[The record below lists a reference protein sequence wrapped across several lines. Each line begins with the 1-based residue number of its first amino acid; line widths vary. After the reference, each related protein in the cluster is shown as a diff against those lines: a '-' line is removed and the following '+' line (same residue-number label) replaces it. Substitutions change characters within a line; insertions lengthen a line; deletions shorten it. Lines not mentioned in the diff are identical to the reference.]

1 MVVGSLIGKLFGGDA
16 NKNEA
21 SLRAYGKLPMYA
33 EYRRLEISPGT
44 PTAYSQW
51 LDAGRLAWCNA
62 PTKSDSGQTRTTR
75 LLIGLPD
82 QREAIVATVWDSR
95 DSLGRV
101 FPFSFFVVCPIDA
114 LGETL
119 VQRWVS
125 AMGLHQRFAELHR
138 ELSKVG
144 QGGDFYRHFQKR
156 TLPLRPENMDEGVD
170 WLAREGRGLSAEDWY
185 RDTIGSD
192 DPPAGEW
199 FAGLL
204 RRVERWNA
212 QPKVVANL
220 ALNCPLA
227 AGGSLDGQVA
237 AWLQLLEGA
246 AKQSGKPFWVIMP
259 GDGAHPPY
267 SLNLLTRDLLPDD
280 FQLMTTDDSAYNFVE
295 RLASI
300 PQNNPDSSVPKVV
313 PTEGSFYDWLANHA
327 TR

>member
-1 MVVGSLIGKLFGGDA
+1 MVVGNLIGKLFGGDA

-21 SLRAYGKLPMYA
+21 VLRAYGKLPMYA

-44 PTAYSQW
+44 PTAFSQW

-62 PTKSDSGQTRTTR
+62 PTKTDAGQTRTTR

-101 FPFSFFVVCPIDA
+101 FPFSFFVVCPIES
-114 LGETL
+114 LGDNLTE
-119 VQRWVS
+119 RWVS
-125 AMGLHQRFAELHR
+125 AMGLHQQFALLHK

-156 TLPLRPENMDEGVD
+156 VLPLRPENVDEGIR
-170 WLAREGRGLSAEDWY
+170 WLQQQGRGLSADDWF
-185 RDTIGSD
+185 RQAIGGE
-192 DPPAGEW
+192 DPPPGEW

-212 QPKVVANL
+212 QPALVANL

-227 AGGSLDGQVA
+227 GSGSFDGQVA
-237 AWLQLLEGA
+237 GWLQMLEGA
-246 AKQSGKPFWVIMP
+246 AQKAGKPFWVIMP
-259 GDGAHPPY
+259 ADDSVQPRT
-267 SLNLLTRDLLPDD
+267 LNLLTRDLLPDD
-280 FQLMTTDDSAYNFVE
+280 FQLMTTDDAAYDFVE
-295 RLASI
+295 RIAKT
-300 PQNNPDSSVPKVV
+300 PQNNPDSSVPKAV
-313 PTEGSFYDWLANHA
+313 PTEGSLYDWLSNHA